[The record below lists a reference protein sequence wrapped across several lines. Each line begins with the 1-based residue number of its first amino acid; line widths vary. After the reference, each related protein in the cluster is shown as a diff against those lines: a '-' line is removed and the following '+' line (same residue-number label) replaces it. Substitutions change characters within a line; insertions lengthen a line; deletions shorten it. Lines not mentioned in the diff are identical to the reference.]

1 MSLLQNLAKV
11 IFWLSH
17 CGVFLVEVEYDV
29 YYANWYRG
37 THGKGVIEGRKCFLC
52 LKFCRQASID
62 LCFRGMLV
70 RALMGGH
77 GSR

>member
-1 MSLLQNLAKV
+1 MSLLQKLAKV

-17 CGVFLVEVEYDV
+17 CGVFLIEVEYDV

-52 LKFCRQASID
+52 LKFCVGLS
-62 LCFRGMLV
+62 RGLI
-70 RALMGGH
+70 
-77 GSR
+77 